1 MRLQQ
6 FLRCHFLIKNH
17 PFAEPS
23 RIQKFTFILPRVS
36 FLIDLGCRPER
47 ILLIRLWVRVGGM
60 SILRKHRVE
69 AVVGLVHARCRYR
82 DSACTLSVAI
92 QAAALNER
100 AFVVLYDHGADLK
113 VYLDPL
119 SYVGRY
125 FS

>member
-6 FLRCHFLIKNH
+6 FLRCHLLIKNH

-36 FLIDLGCRPER
+36 FLIDLGCGPER
-47 ILLIRLWVRVGGM
+47 ILLVRLWVRV
-60 SILRKHRVE
+60 SWVSTLSKHGVE
-69 AVVGLVHARCRYR
+69 AIVGLVHARCRYR
-82 DSACTLSVAI
+82 DSACTLSIAV

-100 AFVVLYDHGADLK
+100 AFVVLYNHGADLK